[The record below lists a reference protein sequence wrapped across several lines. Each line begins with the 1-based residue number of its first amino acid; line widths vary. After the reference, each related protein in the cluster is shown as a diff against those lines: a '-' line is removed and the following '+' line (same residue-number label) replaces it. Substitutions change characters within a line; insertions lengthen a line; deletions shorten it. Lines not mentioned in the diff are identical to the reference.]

1 MLDLHHNANATGQKD
16 RLNPEN
22 HSESSKSGH
31 RGLHF
36 DAKAQPD
43 HSSLPQIKGNFE
55 IVTSDGYTV
64 CDMKLQAVTHIDE
77 MSKSFED
84 LRKTWAN
91 KREKVSRLA

>member
-16 RLNPEN
+16 RSNSEN

-43 HSSLPQIKGNFE
+43 HLSLPQIKGNFE

-64 CDMKLQAVTHIDE
+64 CDKKSQAVTHIDK
-77 MSKSFED
+77 MSKTPSP
-84 LRKTWAN
+84 LKICARHGQT
-91 KREKVSRLA
+91 RERR